1 MSEFRIQYDNRDL
14 TLVLERLILRNTKLK
29 PLFREISDA
38 LVISTQ
44 ARFESQTTPDNI
56 AWDVL
61 KPATLARKE
70 KRGRP
75 PNKLKQDLNLVY
87 SLRADFSETFGG
99 VSVGGAGVPYAAIH
113 QFGGTPGMAPGPAA
127 IPARTYLGISA
138 SDTAEIVAIAL
149 AYERNAILGI

>member
-1 MSEFRIQYDNRDL
+1 MNEFRIQYDNRDL
-14 TLVLERLILRNTKLK
+14 TLVLERLILRNTRLR
-29 PLFREISDA
+29 PLFAEISNA
-38 LVISTQ
+38 LLASTK
-44 ARFESQTTPDNI
+44 ARFQSETTPDDI
-56 AWDVL
+56 AWDAL
-61 KPATLARKE
+61 SPKTLARKDTAT
-70 KRGRP
+70 
-75 PNKLKQDLNLVY
+75 KLRTSALRLYN
-87 SLRADFSETFGG
+87 SLRLDFSETFGG